1 MVMNDY
7 ISLSEASKM
16 LGKSKET
23 LRRWD
28 REGILSAIREPI
40 SNYRVY
46 RKKDVQHFL
55 LGLFDNEIEE
65 VSNYVEP
72 DHEYSAIELF
82 AGAGGL
88 AVGMEEAGINC
99 VALNEIDKWAC
110 QTLRANRPNWNV
122 LEGDIKDYSFSEY
135 YNNSVDRPYSLP
147 LISPRQDQ

>member
-1 MVMNDY
+1 MVMNNY

-46 RKKDVQHFL
+46 RKRDIQHFL
-55 LGLFDNEIEE
+55 LGLFDNEMEEE

-72 DHEYSAIELF
+72 DHE
-82 AGAGGL
+82 
-88 AVGMEEAGINC
+88 
-99 VALNEIDKWAC
+99 
-110 QTLRANRPNWNV
+110 
-122 LEGDIKDYSFSEY
+122 
-135 YNNSVDRPYSLP
+135 
-147 LISPRQDQ
+147 